1 VFLKTFG
8 KPERLLTCECERMET
23 TTLAQAFQMINGEAV
38 RRKLE
43 DRGNRIGKLLE
54 QKADDAAILTE
65 LYLAAL
71 CREPSPAEQSSILDH
86 LQSHG
91 DRGDAWED
99 VAWALINSKEF
110 LLRH

>member
-1 VFLKTFG
+1 LQTFG
-8 KPERLLTCECERMET
+8 KPERLLTCECERSEA

-43 DRGNRIGKLLE
+43 DRDNRIGRLTAA
-54 QKADDAAILTE
+54 KADDDRILDE

-71 CREPSPAEQSSILDH
+71 SREPSPVERSRAIEH
-86 LQSHG
+86 LNRKG
-91 DRGDAWED
+91 DRREAWED
-99 VAWALINSKEF
+99 LAWALLNSKEF